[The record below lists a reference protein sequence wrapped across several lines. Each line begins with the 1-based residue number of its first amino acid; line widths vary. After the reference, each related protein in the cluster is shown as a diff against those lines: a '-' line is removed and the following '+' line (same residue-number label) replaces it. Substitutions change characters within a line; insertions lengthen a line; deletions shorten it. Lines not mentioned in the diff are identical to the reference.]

1 MKKNLILICLIF
13 FGCEKEITLDMP
25 QVENKIVVEGSI
37 EPNFPP
43 YVILTK
49 SEGYFE
55 PINSETYDNLFVK
68 DATVLVWTYN
78 EDGTK
83 DSVTL
88 TQLPPPFDSIPI
100 YTDSNV
106 FYNPGTEFLGEPG
119 KTYFLKIKWGN
130 KVITSE
136 TTIPEPTPL
145 DCLWV
150 EKNENT
156 NKDYKYDIRAIYSD
170 PVNIQNHILIRSKR
184 KEHWVRDSIN
194 CSSLINNA
202 DPRLILVD
210 AGSDILVNGESFET
224 FFPKPKDDGTGF
236 PSGSYNAKH
245 TKYYINSDGLQDS
258 LEFPNDIV
266 LIKFCQI
273 DEASLKFWRGVARAS
288 TNTNNPFAE
297 PLNLVSNIKNG
308 LGIWSGYA
316 ASYYEVPIIKNTVIK
331 KEYSEL
337 TIWDIF

>member
-1 MKKNLILICLIF
+1 MRKSFILICVIF

-25 QVENKIVVEGSI
+25 QVESKIVVEGSI

-49 SEGYFE
+49 SQAYFE
-55 PINSETYDNLFVK
+55 PINGETYDNLFVK
-68 DATVLVWTYN
+68 DASVLVWTYN

-88 TQLPPPFDSIPI
+88 TQLPPPYGSIPI

-106 FYNPGTEFLGEPG
+106 FYNPGTEFLGESG
-119 KTYFLKIKWGN
+119 KTYFLEIKWGN

-136 TTIPEPTPL
+136 TKIPEPTPL

-150 EKNENT
+150 EKNET
-156 NKDYKYDIRAIYSD
+156 ANKDYKYDIRAIYSD
-170 PVNIQNHILIRSKR
+170 PGNIQNQILIKSKR
-184 KEHWVRDSIN
+184 KEHWQRDSIN
-194 CSSLINNA
+194 GSSPKNKA

-210 AGSDILVNGESFET
+210 VGSDILVNGESFET
-224 FFPKPKDDGTGF
+224 FFPKPKDDGAGF

-245 TKYYINSDGLQDS
+245 IKYYINSYGIEDS
-258 LEFPNDIV
+258 VELPNDVV

-273 DEASLKFWRGVARAS
+273 DEPSLKFWRGVARES
-288 TNTNNPFAE
+288 TNTNNPFSE
-297 PLNLVSNIKNG
+297 PLNLVSNINNG
-308 LGIWSGYA
+308 LGIWSGYG
-316 ASYYEVPIIKNTVIK
+316 ASYYQVPIIKDTVIK